1 MRTEN
6 TSGSSWKKALVSFV
20 LVLIA
25 SGALYSGYFFFCTV
39 RALVA
44 SVPLPFA
51 ENVAQARTMPPGR
64 SSEQELPDL
73 TNAKER
79 ANILLLGIDQRGDEA
94 GPWRTDTMILVSVDP
109 ATNSAA
115 ILSIPRDLYVTIPG
129 YGQGRINTAHITGD
143 VRGYPGGGVALAKK
157 TVSEALGIPVHYYV
171 RVNFTGF
178 EKLVDA
184 IGGLTINVE
193 KTIHDERYPDN
204 NYGYMTVHIPAGLHE
219 HMDGA
224 TALQYARSR
233 HGNSDFDRM
242 ARQQAVMLAAR
253 DKLLSLDFSL
263 ASIPKLIK
271 LAGDSV
277 QTDLTLEEILALAEI
292 GKRIDRANIRQG
304 AIDATMTTTTVLP
317 PNGAMVEMPQWDKI
331 HALVADLFP
340 SPAPEASPRPNIVG
354 AQLANEAAR
363 IELQNGTLV
372 GSLAQDAAADLRGKG
387 FNVVLYDN
395 ASRFDYPATALVV
408 YADKPYTVETLTAEL
423 GVSPENVRREA
434 GSHSDI
440 DILVIL
446 GRDYAQRSGR

>member
-1 MRTEN
+1 MRHEN
-6 TSGSSWKKALVSFV
+6 TSGSSWRQALVSFV

-51 ENVAQARTMPPGR
+51 ESVAVARTLPPGR

-73 TNAKER
+73 VNAKER

-94 GPWRTDTMILVSVDP
+94 GPWRTDTLILASIDP

-129 YGQGRINTAHITGD
+129 YGEGRINTAHITGD

-171 RVNFTGF
+171 RINFTGF

-193 KTIHDERYPDN
+193 TTIHDEKYPDN
-204 NYGYMTVHIPAGLHE
+204 NYGYMTVHIPAGIQ
-219 HMDGA
+219 HMDGV

-242 ARQQAVMLAAR
+242 GRQQAVMLAAR

-277 QTDLTLEEILALAEI
+277 QTDLTLEEMLALAEI
-292 GKRIDRANIRQG
+292 GKRIDRANISQG

-340 SPAPEASPRPNIVG
+340 SPAPEASPRPSLVE

-363 IELQNGTLV
+363 IELQNGTLA

-395 ASRFDYPATALVV
+395 ASRFDYADTALVV
-408 YADKPYTVETLTAEL
+408 YADKPYTVETLATEL

-446 GRDYAQRSGR
+446 GRDYAQRAGG

>member
-1 MRTEN
+1 MRDEN
-6 TSGSSWKKALVSFV
+6 RSKSSWKQALVSFT

-25 SGALYSGYFFFCTV
+25 SGALYSGFFFFCTV

-51 ENVAQARTMPPGR
+51 ESVAVASTLPPGR
-64 SSEQELPDL
+64 SSEQELPDIV
-73 TNAKER
+73 NAKER
-79 ANILLLGIDQRGDEA
+79 ATILLLGIDQRGNES
-94 GPWRTDTMILVSVDP
+94 GPWRTDTMILMSIDP
-109 ATNSAA
+109 STGSAA
-115 ILSIPRDLYVTIPG
+115 MLSIPRDLYVPIPG
-129 YGQGRINTAHITGD
+129 YGEGRINTAHTTGD

-178 EKLVDA
+178 EDLVDA

-193 KTIHDERYPDN
+193 KAIHDEKYPDN
-204 NYGYMTVHIPAGLHE
+204 NYGYMVVDIPAGIQ

-242 ARQQAVMLAAR
+242 ARQQAVILAAR

-263 ASIPKLIK
+263 ASIPTLIT
-271 LAGDSV
+271 LAGNSI
-277 QTDLTLEEILALAEI
+277 QTDLTLDEVLALAEI
-292 GKRIDRANIRQG
+292 AKRVDRANIRQG
-304 AIDATMTTTTVLP
+304 AIDGTMTSTTVLP
-317 PNGAMVEMPQWDKI
+317 PNGAMVEVPKWDAI

-340 SPAPEASPRPNIVG
+340 SPSPSASPRPSLVE

-363 IELQNGTLV
+363 IELQNGTPT
-372 GSLAQDAAADLRGKG
+372 STLAQDAAAELRGKG

-395 ASRFDYPATALVV
+395 ASRFDSADTTLVV
-408 YADKPYTVETLTAEL
+408 YADKPYTVETLASEL
-423 GVSPENVRREA
+423 GVRPENVRREA
-434 GSHSDI
+434 GSHADI

-446 GRDYAQRSGR
+446 GRDYAQRFGG

>member
-1 MRTEN
+1 MGHAYSSRA
-6 TSGSSWKKALVSFV
+6 SWKKGLVSFL
-20 LVLIA
+20 LVLLV
-25 SGALYSGYFFFCTV
+25 SGALYSGYFFFSTV

-51 ENVAQARTMPPGR
+51 ESVASARTLPPGR
-64 SSEQELPDL
+64 SSEQELPDIV
-73 TNAKER
+73 NAKER
-79 ANILLLGIDQRGDEA
+79 ATILLLGIDQREDEA
-94 GPWRTDTMILVSVDP
+94 GPWRTDTMILVSIDP

-129 YGQGRINTAHITGD
+129 YGEGRINTAHSTGD
-143 VRGYPGGGVALAKK
+143 IRGYPGGGVALAKK
-157 TVSEALGIPVHYYV
+157 TVSQALGIPVHYYV
-171 RVNFTGF
+171 RINFTGF

-193 KTIHDERYPDN
+193 NTIHDEKYPDN
-204 NYGYMTVHIPAGLHE
+204 NYGYMTVHIPAGIQHL
-219 HMDGA
+219 DGA

-242 ARQQAVMLAAR
+242 VRQQAVILAAR

-271 LAGDSV
+271 LAGDSI
-277 QTDLTLEEILALAEI
+277 QTDLTLEEMLALAEI
-292 GKRIDRANIRQG
+292 GKRIERNNIRQG
-304 AIDATMTTTTVLP
+304 AIDSSMTTTTVLP
-317 PNGAMVEMPQWDKI
+317 PNGAVVEMPQWDKI
-331 HALVADLFP
+331 HQLVAELFP
-340 SPAPEASPRPNIVG
+340 SPAPEASPRPSLVE

-363 IELQNGTLV
+363 IELQNGTLM

-395 ASRFDYPATALVV
+395 ASRFDYADTALVV
-408 YADKPYTVETLTAEL
+408 YADKPYTVETLATEL

-446 GRDYAQRSGR
+446 GRDYVERTSG

>member
-1 MRTEN
+1 MGYEN
-6 TSGSSWKKALVSFV
+6 TGRSNWKKALVSFA

-44 SVPLPFA
+44 SVSLPFA
-51 ENVAQARTMPPGR
+51 ENVVTARTLPPGR
-64 SSEQELPDL
+64 SSEQELPDIV
-73 TNAKER
+73 NAKER
-79 ANILLLGIDQRGDEA
+79 ANILLLGIDQREDEA

-109 ATNSAA
+109 ATHSAA
-115 ILSIPRDLYVTIPG
+115 MLSIPRDLYVTIPG
-129 YGQGRINTAHITGD
+129 YGEGRINTAHSTGD
-143 VRGYPGGGVALAKK
+143 IRSYPGGGVALAKK

-171 RVNFTGF
+171 RINFTGF

-184 IGGLTINVE
+184 IGGLTVNVE
-193 KTIHDERYPDN
+193 QTIHDEKYPDS
-204 NYGYMTVHIPAGLHE
+204 NYGYMTVHIPAGIQ
-219 HMDGA
+219 HMDGI
-224 TALQYARSR
+224 TALQYARTR

-242 ARQQAVMLAAR
+242 ARQQAVILAAR

-292 GKRIDRANIRQG
+292 GKRIERTNIRQG
-304 AIDATMTTTTVLP
+304 AIDSSMTTTTVLP
-317 PNGAMVEMPQWDKI
+317 PSGAIVEMPEWEKI
-331 HALVADLFP
+331 HQLVAELLP
-340 SPAPEASPRPNIVG
+340 SPAPEASPRPSLVE

-363 IELQNGTLV
+363 IELQNGTLM

-395 ASRFDYPATALVV
+395 ASRFDCADTALVV
-408 YADKPYTVETLTAEL
+408 YADKPYTVETLAAEL
-423 GVSPENVRREA
+423 GVMAENVRREP
-434 GSHSDI
+434 GSDSDI
-440 DILVIL
+440 DIVVIL
-446 GRDYAQRSGR
+446 GRDYAQRMSG